1 MHAGLILILLIFCI
15 MKGNAQ
21 EVFSF
26 TFRETPVEE
35 VLGKIEQQTGY
46 IFSYSP
52 SILHQCSLKT
62 ISIKQANL
70 EQVLNLLFKSSNISW
85 EKLGRYIIL
94 KQGKRFFIVYGRIY
108 DRGSRERLIGASVY
122 DSRLHVGAATNNYG
136 FYTLIV
142 PEGEVCLNYSYVGY
156 QRASFQ
162 FYLKSDTV
170 IHIELKPMLNLD
182 EIVVVQPNIPGWVKN
197 SQPGQ
202 VEFPIF
208 TATVIPKLLGES
220 DLLKAVQ
227 LFPGVRVGMEG
238 IAGIL
243 VRGGNRDENQF
254 LIDDIPLY
262 NANHLLGFFSVFN
275 SDAVKNVNFYKSS
288 FPARYGGHLSSI
300 MDIRLKEGNL
310 QEYHGSFSIGL
321 LSSKFNIEGPI
332 ERNRS
337 SFNITARR
345 TYLDLL
351 GAPIYAAIN
360 NTKDSKEKIGY
371 NFTDINIKLTRIF
384 SQQNALSLILFYG
397 NDYLKYKK
405 DEKESYY
412 IEPDRTR
419 DYMRGTWG
427 NWGVGLRWDK
437 MISTGLY
444 ANTVLS
450 YNQYRAFMN
459 KKSRNENASG
469 DTIRLK
475 KIRFK
480 SGQEEWRLKSDLTWA
495 MKHWS
500 RLYFGG
506 HYIYHVFTP
515 EKRTTLNR
523 IEEEMPSRKLVNYK
537 EYAHELALY
546 LEDKITIQEKWI
558 VHPGIR
564 AILFYVGSTNYFSLE
579 PRFSIQYNWTDHWET
594 KASYTLMSQYI
605 HQLGS
610 STMNMPTDL
619 WVPVSDNVKP
629 MKSHQCVL
637 GIYYHP
643 CTQWHFSLEGFY
655 KTHNHLLND
664 YNGVDV
670 TLEYSDWKENV
681 HSGKGH
687 SYGLEWMGQK
697 TGGRTNGWINYTLSR
712 AYRWF
717 PDGSINQGRRF
728 PAKYDSR
735 HMLNLV
741 LLHKFSN
748 FFDISATWTFNNGFY
763 TTQPLERYNT
773 PTHLPGEKGE
783 EKKDIIFH
791 IEKRNNMKPPDYHR
805 LDLGFNFHRRRKHGI
820 STWSINLYNA
830 YCRQNTIELS
840 PDYDSKYGN
849 REERQYFSND
859 WLFPIIPS
867 FSYTF
872 TF

>member
-202 VEFPIF
+202 VEFLIF

-459 KKSRNENASG
+459 KKYRHENASG

-564 AILFYVGSTNYFSLE
+564 AILF
-579 PRFSIQYNWTDHWET
+579 
-594 KASYTLMSQYI
+594 
-605 HQLGS
+605 
-610 STMNMPTDL
+610 
-619 WVPVSDNVKP
+619 
-629 MKSHQCVL
+629 
-637 GIYYHP
+637 
-643 CTQWHFSLEGFY
+643 
-655 KTHNHLLND
+655 
-664 YNGVDV
+664 
-670 TLEYSDWKENV
+670 
-681 HSGKGH
+681 
-687 SYGLEWMGQK
+687 
-697 TGGRTNGWINYTLSR
+697 LSEV
-712 AYRWF
+712 
-717 PDGSINQGRRF
+717 Q
-728 PAKYDSR
+728 
-735 HMLNLV
+735 
-741 LLHKFSN
+741 
-748 FFDISATWTFNNGFY
+748 
-763 TTQPLERYNT
+763 
-773 PTHLPGEKGE
+773 
-783 EKKDIIFH
+783 IIFH
-791 IEKRNNMKPPDYHR
+791 WN
-805 LDLGFNFHRRRKHGI
+805 LDFPY
-820 STWSINLYNA
+820 SIIGRIIG
-830 YCRQNTIELS
+830 RQKLLT
-840 PDYDSKYGN
+840 
-849 REERQYFSND
+849 R
-859 WLFPIIPS
+859 
-867 FSYTF
+867 
-872 TF
+872 

>member
-459 KKSRNENASG
+459 KKYRHENASG

-579 PRFSIQYNWTDHWET
+579 PRFSIQYN
-594 KASYTLMSQYI
+594 
-605 HQLGS
+605 
-610 STMNMPTDL
+610 
-619 WVPVSDNVKP
+619 
-629 MKSHQCVL
+629 
-637 GIYYHP
+637 
-643 CTQWHFSLEGFY
+643 
-655 KTHNHLLND
+655 
-664 YNGVDV
+664 
-670 TLEYSDWKENV
+670 
-681 HSGKGH
+681 
-687 SYGLEWMGQK
+687 
-697 TGGRTNGWINYTLSR
+697 
-712 AYRWF
+712 
-717 PDGSINQGRRF
+717 
-728 PAKYDSR
+728 
-735 HMLNLV
+735 
-741 LLHKFSN
+741 
-748 FFDISATWTFNNGFY
+748 
-763 TTQPLERYNT
+763 
-773 PTHLPGEKGE
+773 
-783 EKKDIIFH
+783 
-791 IEKRNNMKPPDYHR
+791 
-805 LDLGFNFHRRRKHGI
+805 
-820 STWSINLYNA
+820 
-830 YCRQNTIELS
+830 
-840 PDYDSKYGN
+840 
-849 REERQYFSND
+849 
-859 WLFPIIPS
+859 
-867 FSYTF
+867 
-872 TF
+872 

>member
-459 KKSRNENASG
+459 KKYRHENASG

-564 AILFYVGSTNYFSLE
+564 AILFRNY
-579 PRFSIQYNWTDHWET
+579 
-594 KASYTLMSQYI
+594 
-605 HQLGS
+605 
-610 STMNMPTDL
+610 
-619 WVPVSDNVKP
+619 
-629 MKSHQCVL
+629 
-637 GIYYHP
+637 
-643 CTQWHFSLEGFY
+643 
-655 KTHNHLLND
+655 LL
-664 YNGVDV
+664 
-670 TLEYSDWKENV
+670 
-681 HSGKGH
+681 
-687 SYGLEWMGQK
+687 
-697 TGGRTNGWINYTLSR
+697 
-712 AYRWF
+712 
-717 PDGSINQGRRF
+717 
-728 PAKYDSR
+728 
-735 HMLNLV
+735 
-741 LLHKFSN
+741 
-748 FFDISATWTFNNGFY
+748 
-763 TTQPLERYNT
+763 
-773 PTHLPGEKGE
+773 
-783 EKKDIIFH
+783 
-791 IEKRNNMKPPDYHR
+791 
-805 LDLGFNFHRRRKHGI
+805 
-820 STWSINLYNA
+820 
-830 YCRQNTIELS
+830 
-840 PDYDSKYGN
+840 
-849 REERQYFSND
+849 
-859 WLFPIIPS
+859 
-867 FSYTF
+867 
-872 TF
+872 